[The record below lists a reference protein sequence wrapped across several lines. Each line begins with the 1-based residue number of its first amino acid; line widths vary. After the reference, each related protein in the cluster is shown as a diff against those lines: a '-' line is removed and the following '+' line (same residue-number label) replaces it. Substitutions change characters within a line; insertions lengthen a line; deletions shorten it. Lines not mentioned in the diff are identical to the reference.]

1 MGEGNSNVLVK
12 NEKQANKAV
21 AKVMRITFV
30 MFTLVYFMNVAGIF
44 IVDMKIMTIAYGM
57 AAVLLWLPTLLVNVL
72 KLEQPFV
79 KDPDQTIRAMLK
91 ANGDLT
97 VVRFY
102 RFEMGE
108 GLQKRQ
114 DNFAE
119 EVMGQMKK

>member
-57 AAVLLWLPTLLVNVL
+57 AAVLL
-72 KLEQPFV
+72 
-79 KDPDQTIRAMLK
+79 
-91 ANGDLT
+91 
-97 VVRFY
+97 
-102 RFEMGE
+102 
-108 GLQKRQ
+108 
-114 DNFAE
+114 
-119 EVMGQMKK
+119 